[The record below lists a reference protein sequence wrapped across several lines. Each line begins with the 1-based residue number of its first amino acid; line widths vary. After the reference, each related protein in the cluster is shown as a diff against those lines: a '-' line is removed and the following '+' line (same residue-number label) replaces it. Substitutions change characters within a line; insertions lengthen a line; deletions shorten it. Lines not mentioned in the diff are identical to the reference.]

1 MYPYDVTKTLP
12 PKLNTKHSFCTIG
25 AKQWSHTTTST
36 SHISRV
42 NACETVEAS
51 GPVAPHRTAPAL
63 KRTEPSRELP
73 EQYPPV
79 SLLANPLAREWAP
92 PAPTR
97 GYINPPPPLSFLFIR
112 RFKKFEAIHQR
123 RKKKGRKKKSTHT
136 LRARRG
142 GSIREEIERDGRL
155 LLDLVGVRS
164 GGERLGLR
172 LAEELP
178 PDLPRRPVPP
188 QARTFR
194 APFSLLPR
202 VFFFLG
208 IFFCWGG
215 FGSRRGGCCYWS
227 RFCVVWD
234 ATMDL
239 GFAWCGMREW
249 I

>member
-1 MYPYDVTKTLP
+1 MGPTRP
-12 PKLNTKHSFCTIG
+12 H
-25 AKQWSHTTTST
+25 A
-36 SHISRV
+36 RV
-42 NACETVEAS
+42 Y
-51 GPVAPHRTAPAL
+51 
-63 KRTEPSRELP
+63 K
-73 EQYPPV
+73 
-79 SLLANPLAREWAP
+79 P
-92 PAPTR
+92 PASPLISFYPTIQKIR
-97 GYINPPPPLSFLFIR
+97 SHPPT
-112 RFKKFEAIHQR
+112 
-123 RKKKGRKKKSTHT
+123 KKKKREKKKSTHT

-202 VFFFLG
+202 VFFFWG
-208 IFFCWGG
+208 FFFVGVDLV
-215 FGSRRGGCCYWS
+215 RGVAG
-227 RFCVVWD
+227 V
-234 ATMDL
+234 ATGL
-239 GFAWCGMREW
+239 GFAWCGMRQW